1 MGRFLAFLLVFI
13 IGGVIGFGVGGL
25 FGGVAG
31 AYVGACKAIDQSVSS
46 GTMTQDQAN
55 EVVRA
60 IAADLDIKPEQKQ
73 QIVDQ
78 MKKADQPPSPC
89 ATAIQSL

>member
-13 IGGVIGFGVGGL
+13 IGGVIGFAVGGF

-46 GTMTQDQAN
+46 GTMTQEQAN
-55 EVVRA
+55 EVVRS
-60 IAADLDIKPEQKQ
+60 IAADLDIKPEQK

-89 ATAIQSL
+89 ATAIQAL